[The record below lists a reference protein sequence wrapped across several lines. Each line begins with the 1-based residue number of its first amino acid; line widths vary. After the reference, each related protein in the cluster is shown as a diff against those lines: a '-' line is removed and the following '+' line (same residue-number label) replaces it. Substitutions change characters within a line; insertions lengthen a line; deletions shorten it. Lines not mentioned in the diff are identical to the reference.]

1 MQIELKVPHVW
12 LACESV
18 DFRKAANGLSEIVA
32 RPSKRTLDNH
42 MFIFFNRAKTTVK
55 ILGYHRGGVVLIYK
69 RLDLGKFAV
78 KTEGDSLC
86 GLNEQALSWLLA
98 GLDWIK
104 MSERPELA
112 YTDFC

>member
-1 MQIELKVPHVW
+1 MSTPLNH
-12 LACESV
+12 
-18 DFRKAANGLSEIVA
+18 
-32 RPSKRTLDNH
+32 RTQHLTLT
-42 MFIFFNRAKTTVK
+42 R
-55 ILGYHRGGVVLIYK
+55 YHRGGVVLIYK

>member
-1 MQIELKVPHVW
+1 
-12 LACESV
+12 
-18 DFRKAANGLSEIVA
+18 
-32 RPSKRTLDNH
+32 
-42 MFIFFNRAKTTVK
+42 
-55 ILGYHRGGVVLIYK
+55 LIYK